1 MVIINGIDKNIVEAR
16 NFCERLLRKG
26 MLCKETHEST
36 VRLAPPL
43 VIKKREIDIAL
54 AIIRETI
61 NEIENEYNLS

>member
-1 MVIINGIDKNIVEAR
+1 
-16 NFCERLLRKG
+16 